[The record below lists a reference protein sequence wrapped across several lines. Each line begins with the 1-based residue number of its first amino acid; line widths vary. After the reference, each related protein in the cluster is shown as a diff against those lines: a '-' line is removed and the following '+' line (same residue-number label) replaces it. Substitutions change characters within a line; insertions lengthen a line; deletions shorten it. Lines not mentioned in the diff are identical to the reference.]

1 MRVKYIAIMLTR
13 PLCILIAQIGLALL
27 LGSWTAAFP
36 WWPFQMIAANI
47 ICFAI
52 LRKLT
57 SQDGEPFRNLYL
69 RPFGSGLVAGKLGRW
84 LGPRRFERRAL
95 TVLRDVG
102 LFAGFLLVLGLPA
115 IAAARLIETQ
125 ISTAMES
132 WRYGP
137 LPLWAL
143 LAVTLLL
150 PLTMPLV
157 EVPWYFGYFF
167 PKLERLRVAAGKR
180 HAWASALV
188 ITTAAYAV
196 QHCFQPFL
204 FDARFLALR
213 AVMLLPLLLL
223 TAVTL
228 RAVPRFM
235 PYVLVLHALM
245 AVEVVWSYWRSA

>member
-1 MRVKYIAIMLTR
+1 
-13 PLCILIAQIGLALL
+13 
-27 LGSWTAAFP
+27 
-36 WWPFQMIAANI
+36 
-47 ICFAI
+47 
-52 LRKLT
+52 
-57 SQDGEPFRNLYL
+57 
-69 RPFGSGLVAGKLGRW
+69 
-84 LGPRRFERRAL
+84 
-95 TVLRDVG
+95 

-115 IAAARLIETQ
+115 IAAARLIESQ
-125 ISTAMES
+125 ISTAMEG

-143 LAVTLLL
+143 LSVTLLL
-150 PLTMPLV
+150 PLSMPLV

-167 PKLERLRVAAGKR
+167 PKLERLRASAGER

-188 ITTAAYAV
+188 IATVAYSV

-223 TAVTL
+223 IAVIL

-235 PYVLVLHALM
+235 PYILVLHALM